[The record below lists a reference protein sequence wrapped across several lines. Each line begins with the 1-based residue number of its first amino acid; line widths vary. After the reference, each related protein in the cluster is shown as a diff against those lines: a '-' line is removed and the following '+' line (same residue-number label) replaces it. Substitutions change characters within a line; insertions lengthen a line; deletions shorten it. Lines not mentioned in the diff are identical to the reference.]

1 MKPSIRAYV
10 RLLAKYIRPQRG
22 RFALLAA
29 ALLGSPGQALN
40 TFRDD
45 AQVVEDLAS
54 WMIDQ
59 LSFVVFAV
67 AAVATFLRT
76 SPLITGIC
84 VVPLLGV
91 VAAARVVGTH
101 IRRFRDGAATQP
113 NG

>member
-1 MKPSIRAYV
+1 MKPSIQAYV
-10 RLLAKYIRPQRG
+10 RLLAEYIRALRG

-29 ALLGSPGQALN
+29 ALPGSPGQALN

-59 LSFVVFAV
+59 LSFGVFAV
-67 AAVATFLRT
+67 AAVAILLRT

-84 VVPLLGV
+84 VVPLLAV
-91 VAAARVVGTH
+91 VIAARVVGTH